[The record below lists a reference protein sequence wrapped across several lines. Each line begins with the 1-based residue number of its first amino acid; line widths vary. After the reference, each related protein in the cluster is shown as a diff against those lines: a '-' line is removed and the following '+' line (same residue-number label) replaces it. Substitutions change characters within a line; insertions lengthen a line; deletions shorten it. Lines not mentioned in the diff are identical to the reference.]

1 MFKTTKA
8 PSLQRRIQ
16 IFGASMIVMI
26 LLVSG
31 LLGLAALRSMVSYQQ
46 IMNQMV
52 KIQQVKAEI
61 STVGQLIQDHV
72 VSNENNLEEYC
83 CVRIHGDVYPT
94 AGDLFLLHDW
104 ESFGRFPVMFCQM
117 PLHRRL
123 CGSLPAV
130 KVHMGAAE
138 NFTHRSCEAGSVTG
152 G

>member
-72 VSNENNLEEYC
+72 VSNENNLEEC
-83 CVRIHGDVYPT
+83 LKAWRQVNAEIMSLDFSGGSRT
-94 AGDLFLLHDW
+94 AELLALDL
-104 ESFGRFPVMFCQM
+104 QAYQKNT
-117 PLHRRL
+117 
-123 CGSLPAV
+123 SLDFYNMV
-130 KVHMGAAE
+130 
-138 NFTHRSCEAGSVTG
+138 
-152 G
+152 